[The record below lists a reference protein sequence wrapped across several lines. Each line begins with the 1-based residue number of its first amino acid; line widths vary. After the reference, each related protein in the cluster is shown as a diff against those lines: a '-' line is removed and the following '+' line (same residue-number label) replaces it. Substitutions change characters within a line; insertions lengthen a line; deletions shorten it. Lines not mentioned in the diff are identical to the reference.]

1 MDTNITSLSR
11 GNPCAFALI
20 GIMGRTYPR
29 VRYMSLAWA
38 KNLLQ
43 VDGEDFSEAQVLE
56 CLNAMAAHH
65 LGTLRHDLD
74 NDPGFVW
81 AVLPAMAY
89 ELIRTGKPCTAD
101 LPLFMPTE
109 VDADLDMCFMDAMP
123 VHKFQLRSNCTITLE
138 LPYDLTKTEVRKIQ
152 LFLKALAHQESE
164 PDEWPFHAVDDDDD
178 DDDGDG
184 GDADTILDEADATG
198 KEPFLQPMP
207 PMNTK
212 SDL

>member
-1 MDTNITSLSR
+1 METNITSLSR
-11 GNPCAFALI
+11 DNPCAFALI

-29 VRYMSLAWA
+29 VRFMSLAWA
-38 KNLLQ
+38 KTLLQ
-43 VDGEDFSEAQVLE
+43 ADGENFSEAQVLD
-56 CLNAMAAHH
+56 CLNQMAAHN

-101 LPLFMPTE
+101 LPLFTPTAA
-109 VDADLDMCFMDAMP
+109 DADLDMCFMDAMP

-138 LPYDLTKTEVRKIQ
+138 LPSDLTKSEVRKIQ
-152 LFLKALAHQESE
+152 FFLKALAYDELEDDESE
-164 PDEWPFHAVDDDDD
+164 LDEWPFPTGDDDD
-178 DDDGDG
+178 
-184 GDADTILDEADATG
+184 ADTSPDEDDTTNE
-198 KEPFLQPMP
+198 EPFLQPMP